1 MRKLISPKSLFHAR
15 CLQVFILLIASACRE
30 KDVSK
35 NSDPP
40 SETAKSSRTK
50 AGTINSVSEWYAFSV
65 FHPTSTLSEESFV
78 FPQQQSS
85 NTALNEKAIH
95 LDDEAINDLILVLGA
110 KSLIPILRETFGNQA
125 RSSDDSDDNSWF
137 TTHPSDLF
145 TPSELNA
152 LCHYQKASELE
163 GVENYCWKPRL
174 TQEYLVALSNFAADA
189 CAKLVERESKNQS
202 LSSNKIL
209 RSLVFN
215 SDNLRYFAI
224 HYLRMQKHDV
234 SEEWL
239 NKIESDAEKFVREEL
254 KLETPTSS
262 DTVKVYSIEKAI
274 FSCRAALSSKEFYSR

>member
-1 MRKLISPKSLFHAR
+1 MRKLMPPKMVSHAR
-15 CLQVFILLIASACRE
+15 YLQAFILLIASGCRE
-30 KDVSK
+30 KEVSK
-35 NSDPP
+35 NSDQQSKTVKP
-40 SETAKSSRTK
+40 SGAKT
-50 AGTINSVSEWYAFSV
+50 GTVDSVSEWYAFSV

-85 NTALNEKAIH
+85 SAALNEEAIH
-95 LDDEAINDLILVLGA
+95 SDAETGNDLILVLGA
-110 KSLIPILRETFGNQA
+110 KSLIPIFRGTFGSQA
-125 RSSDDSDDNSWF
+125 RSSDDSDENSWF

-145 TPSELNA
+145 TPSEMTA

-163 GVENYCWKPRL
+163 GSENYCWKPRL

-189 CAKLVERESKNQS
+189 CSKLVERESKNQN
-202 LSSNKIL
+202 LSSNKIF

-262 DTVKVYSIEKAI
+262 DTVKVHSIEKAI